1 MLIYKIGDQKFRV
14 SPEDQEAFEAENP
27 DAQLISD
34 EFGADF
40 ESQIDTETPVQ
51 EPQPL
56 EQDISMPGDPGV
68 IQTPMGLAST
78 EDAAPDVITEEA
90 PEEEEPT
97 EEKPTVKP
105 LYRVRDEAGGPIKWV
120 FNVNGEKLKVGE
132 NDIEAFLE
140 AHDTTFDEL
149 NFGDGDLKEESDIP
163 FDQRIK
169 DDDGVSAITNKLS
182 QAKYRGSS
190 LDSLEKYTNIQ
201 KADKEEEEN
210 K

>member
-14 SPEDQEAFEAENP
+14 SPENEEAFLAENP

-34 EFGADF
+34 EFGTDF

-56 EQDISMPGDPGV
+56 EQDISMPGDSDV

-78 EDAAPDVITEEA
+78 EDAAPDLITEEA
-90 PEEEEPT
+90 PEEEELT

-149 NFGDGDLKEESDIP
+149 NFGDSDLKEESDVP

-169 DDDGVSAITNKLS
+169 NDGGASEITNKLS
-182 QAKYRGSS
+182 QP
-190 LDSLEKYTNIQ
+190 
-201 KADKEEEEN
+201 N